1 MYNNNIKLNLPFD
14 ESNGSKVAYDYSANR
29 ADCVVDGATFV
40 PGKNGNAISFHDSG
54 TCEVAKN
61 VLGNINGEWTISTLA
76 KGLSIETGSPKQMVW
91 VLNFGGVD
99 DTIEVPIDV
108 SPDLWISLAVTKKGN
123 SYKFYANGSLVKNVV
138 RSSGTLRGISLNQDA
153 YGGEDGLGCL
163 DDFKIYD
170 VELSQ
175 DELMTEQNEG
185 STIEYTIDG
194 VNIKNAFGVCVS
206 NSEGVISK
214 PKLKT
219 PTSMSWDNYHGEVVD
234 LYHKFYEP
242 REITLSCFLKASSKN
257 DFITRLVEFEQLFD
271 KPGTQRLMISVH
283 PIKPLVYEIYNKN
296 EIAVK
301 KTWNERLMVGTFD
314 LKLTEPEPVKRV
326 LKHIRV
332 SDATKDCTI
341 TLTSN
346 KNVNIYWGD
355 GESDLDVSGTNKTVS
370 HTYKDNGD
378 YFIII
383 AGCVDEITDFAT
395 NAIIVW
401 NKL

>member
-1 MYNNNIKLNLPFD
+1 M
-14 ESNGSKVAYDYSANR
+14 A
-29 ADCVVDGATFV
+29 
-40 PGKNGNAISFHDSG
+40 
-54 TCEVAKN
+54 
-61 VLGNINGEWTISTLA
+61 
-76 KGLSIETGSPKQMVW
+76 
-91 VLNFGGVD
+91 
-99 DTIEVPIDV
+99 
-108 SPDLWISLAVTKKGN
+108 
-123 SYKFYANGSLVKNVV
+123 
-138 RSSGTLRGISLNQDA
+138 SS
-153 YGGEDGLGCL
+153 
-163 DDFKIYD
+163 
-170 VELSQ
+170 
-175 DELMTEQNEG
+175 
-185 STIEYTIDG
+185 
-194 VNIKNAFGVCVS
+194 
-206 NSEGVISK
+206 
-214 PKLKT
+214 
-219 PTSMSWDNYHGEVVD
+219 
-234 LYHKFYEP
+234 
-242 REITLSCFLKASSKN
+242 SCFLKASSKN

-355 GESDLDVSGTNKTVS
+355 GESDLDVSGTKKTVS